1 MTKIDK
7 FHNGKMIISIGIP
20 KIFDQILHVFMK
32 KAFSKLRMEEN
43 FKSIK
48 RISFKKNLYCH
59 HN

>member
-7 FHNGKMIISIGIP
+7 LHNGKMIISIGIP

-43 FKSIK
+43 FMSIK
-48 RISFKKNLYCH
+48 HTS
-59 HN
+59 